1 MNTHN
6 VSFLIL
12 KKENHHELSKIFSCG
27 IFSKRFKNE
36 FEKAVVSEP
45 SVFESLKVNCRLK

>member
-6 VSFLIL
+6 VSFLIII
-12 KKENHHELSKIFSCG
+12 KENHQELSKICSCG
-27 IFSKRFKNE
+27 IFSKRLKNE
-36 FEKAVVSEP
+36 FEKAVVNEP